1 MSEDAPEH
9 SPPVSPPATVS
20 AVALKIPPFWPADP
34 RLWFAQVEAQ
44 FTTRSITS
52 QKTRFDHVIA
62 SLSPEFATEVRRPCL
77 WYNTS
82 SPRVLLLSICGYYHH
97 GPYFLCIPPQSHHEQ
112 ATAHAIAATLTQIK
126 LHQPRASVYLP
137 CLCTAGCCSQ
147 GTTATLRWPIPCT
160 GTKCQILHLRHQG
173 TDTDCFTGPAQ
184 TSPH

>member
-62 SLSPEFATEVRRPCL
+62 SLSPEFATEVRDLDQVHYPDH
-77 WYNTS
+77 
-82 SPRVLLLSICGYYHH
+82 SPNPNPNANCSEHPRLS
-97 GPYFLCIPPQSHHEQ
+97 
-112 ATAHAIAATLTQIK
+112 
-126 LHQPRASVYLP
+126 
-137 CLCTAGCCSQ
+137 CCSERPRLSCCSERPRLSCCNEHPRLSCCSERPRLSCCDIHL
-147 GTTATLRWPIPCT
+147 GPDNAPDPRFGPTTPATPVP
-160 GTKCQILHLRHQG
+160 
-173 TDTDCFTGPAQ
+173 F
-184 TSPH
+184 